1 MVSKLLLTIQLCPK
15 TEFQSSERFG
25 EDLSDNTWEYIFAID
40 LLCCHQKWVWTHD
53 NIIRYGAAC
62 TLGSGLALSR
72 RGSSRVRRLV
82 QASRSQ
88 LAFRFGSEVTKPPQR
103 CSCHGDIL
111 FHSFVGPA
119 TTFCYSL

>member
-53 NIIRYGAAC
+53 NIIRYGGCMHLGVGARAVTSRFEPCAPFSAGEPFTASVSIWVRGNKAAPEV
-62 TLGSGLALSR
+62 LVSR
-72 RGSSRVRRLV
+72 
-82 QASRSQ
+82 
-88 LAFRFGSEVTKPPQR
+88 
-103 CSCHGDIL
+103 
-111 FHSFVGPA
+111 
-119 TTFCYSL
+119 

>member
-25 EDLSDNTWEYIFAID
+25 EDLSDTTWEYIFAID

-62 TLGSGLALSR
+62 RSGPGPAPRCCGSR
-72 RGSSRVRRLV
+72 RVRRLV
-82 QASRSQ
+82 QARAVLGQ
-88 LAFRFGSEVTKPPQR
+88 RFGLGQS
-103 CSCHGDIL
+103 
-111 FHSFVGPA
+111 
-119 TTFCYSL
+119 